1 MNTDSDIFTK
11 PSFWQCDSCD
21 RILKHG
27 EFRFNCTV
35 CPDYNQCENCTAKS
49 ETPHHHRLVREI
61 AYGYVEEALCTGEDL
76 ASRIQAAITT
86 YKDRFCMGVRDI
98 DQNNPKSYAD
108 SYSWQTFETI
118 GKRITNFSHG
128 LRRLIKPRDFLG
140 ICAANR
146 PEWLVT
152 DLACILQNIITV
164 PIYCL
169 FNDRET
175 AFIVKNTPISIIV
188 CDKEMLPRFIRLH
201 SECPSLRHIV
211 CMDPI
216 LETMPSKMKILKQ

>member
-1 MNTDSDIFTK
+1 
-11 PSFWQCDSCD
+11 
-21 RILKHG
+21 
-27 EFRFNCTV
+27 
-35 CPDYNQCENCTAKS
+35 
-49 ETPHHHRLVREI
+49 LVREI
-61 AYGYVEEALCTGEDL
+61 AYGYVEEALCTGDDL

-169 FNDRET
+169 FNDLET

-201 SECPSLRHIV
+201 SECPSLQHIV
-211 CMDPI
+211 CMDTI